1 MKGIGNLHNL
11 SMISLGYLND
21 SVFLLVG
28 ILIKNDKSQHF

>member
-21 SVFLLVG
+21 SVFFTG
-28 ILIKNDKSQHF
+28 GYFD